1 MGLRKR
7 KFTKEFKVQVVQ
19 ELESGK
25 PVEQVCREHEIKHD
39 MVYRWRKE
47 FRENGIAAFAG
58 KGNTYKLEAKNAQ
71 LERTIGELYME
82 NRFLKKAL
90 EKLGELAKKGK

>member
-1 MGLRKR
+1 MHKR
-7 KFTKEFKVQVVQ
+7 KFSKEFKVQVVH
-19 ELESGK
+19 ESDSGK
-25 PVEQVCREHEIKHD
+25 PIEQICREHELKYD

-47 FRENGIAAFAG
+47 LRENGAEAFAG

-71 LERTIGELYME
+71 LERTIGELYVE

-90 EKLGELAKKGK
+90 EKLEELTKKRK

>member
-1 MGLRKR
+1 MPKG
-7 KFTKEFKVQVVQ
+7 KFSKEFKLQVVR

-25 PVEQVCREHEIKHD
+25 PTEEICREHEVHPSTLR
-39 MVYRWRKE
+39 RWRLE
-47 FRENGIAAFAG
+47 FHENGAKAFAG
-58 KGNTYKLEAKNAQ
+58 KGNTYKLEARNAQ

-90 EKLGELAKKGK
+90 EKLEELGKKGR